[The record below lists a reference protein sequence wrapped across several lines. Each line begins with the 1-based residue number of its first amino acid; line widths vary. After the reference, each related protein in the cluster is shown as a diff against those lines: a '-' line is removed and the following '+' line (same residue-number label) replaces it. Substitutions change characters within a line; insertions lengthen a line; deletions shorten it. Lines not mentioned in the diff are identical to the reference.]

1 MPPRAFSLQLPA
13 EAKYAAIA
21 ADAAQKFVELMGG
34 AAADAS
40 AFAGALGDALRDAVS
55 SAAGPWL
62 CAFSYEPTGVE
73 VVVTAGAG
81 PRLVVRHPIAAGQ
94 R

>member
-34 AAADAS
+34 AAADGA
-40 AFAGALGDALRDAVS
+40 AFAAALTEALRDAP
-55 SAAGPWL
+55 SAAGPWH
-62 CAFSYEPTGVE
+62 CAFSYEPAGVE
-73 VVVTAGAG
+73 VVVTAGSASM
-81 PRLVVRHPIAAGQ
+81 VVRHPIAAGQ